1 VHLTED
7 GRAKHVRG
15 KPRAV
20 TISDRDFSSHALHR
34 TGTS

>member
-1 VHLTED
+1 MNLAKD
-7 GRAKHVRG
+7 GRAKRVRG

-20 TISDRDFSSHALHR
+20 TVSDRDFSSHALHR